1 MIITKM
7 HLPRRTFL
15 RGLGA
20 TLALPLLD
28 AMVPAATALSRTDA
42 RPTARF
48 GVVYVPNGFVM
59 SKWTPA
65 EVGSDFAMTPILA
78 PLEPYRK
85 DLLVLSNLTHKPAVS
100 LPGEGSGDHVRAA
113 ATFLTGV
120 HPKRTEGADIR
131 AGISLDQIVARE
143 LGRQTQLDSLELC
156 LESNDLAGSCEA
168 GYSCAYANT
177 LAWRTP
183 TTPLPMEN
191 DPREVFERLFGDTDS
206 TTPDA
211 RQSRLE
217 RERSILDGLRQDIS
231 RLQHR
236 LGADDGVKLTQ
247 YLDAIRD
254 IERRIQKVEAQGAR
268 ELPAVDR
275 PVGTPAAYADHARLM
290 FDLQVLAFQGD
301 VTRVTTFMMARETSQ
316 RPYPEIG
323 IADGHHGLS
332 HHGGSADK
340 IDKVTKINTFHM
352 TQFAYFLDRLRATP
366 EGDGT
371 LLDHAVIVY
380 GCGLSDSNQHLH
392 DDLPI
397 LVAGGAGG
405 RLKGGRHVRYPKDTP
420 LTNLQLT
427 LLDALGVPLERFGDS
442 TGRVRELSEA

>member
-7 HLPRRTFL
+7 HVPRRTFL

-20 TLALPLLD
+20 TVALPLLD
-28 AMVPAATALSRTDA
+28 AMVPAATAQLKTAAVPA
-42 RPTARF
+42 RRF
-48 GVVYVPNGFVM
+48 GVTYVPNGFVM
-59 SKWTPA
+59 SKWTPLR
-65 EVGSDFAMTPILA
+65 VGTDVDLPPILE
-78 PLEPYRK
+78 PLSPHR
-85 DLLVLSNLTHKPAVS
+85 DRVLVVSNLTHQPAVS

-113 ATFLTGV
+113 ASFLTGV
-120 HPKRTEGADIR
+120 HPKRTEGPDIR
-131 AGISLDQIVARE
+131 AGVSLDQIVARE
-143 LGRQTQLDSLELC
+143 VGRETPLDSLELC

-177 LAWRTP
+177 LSWRTE

-191 DPREVFERLFGDTDS
+191 DPRAVFERLFGDTDS
-206 TTPDA
+206 TTPEA
-211 RQSRLE
+211 RQSQLRRQKSL
-217 RERSILDGLRQDIS
+217 LDGLLEDVAKLHS
-231 RLQHR
+231 R
-236 LGADDGVKLTQ
+236 LGADDRVKLTQ
-247 YLDAIRD
+247 YLEAIRD
-254 IERRIQKVEAQGAR
+254 TERRIQKIDAQSNR
-268 ELPAVDR
+268 ELPPVER
-275 PVGTPAAYADHARLM
+275 PVGTPASYADHARLM

-332 HHGGSADK
+332 HHGGAADK
-340 IDKVTKINTFHM
+340 IEQVTKINVFHM
-352 TQFAYFLDRLRATP
+352 TQFAYFLERLAATP
-366 EGDGT
+366 DGDGS
-371 LLDHAVIVY
+371 LLDHTLLLY

-397 LVAGGAGG
+397 LVAGGRG
-405 RLKGGRHVRYPKDTP
+405 RLAGGRHVRLTADTP

-442 TGRVRELSEA
+442 TGRVRELAS

>member
-1 MIITKM
+1 MMISKL

-20 TLALPLLD
+20 SLALPLLD
-28 AMVPAATALSRTDA
+28 AMIPAATALAKTA
-42 RPTARF
+42 AVPTPRL

-59 SKWTPA
+59 TKWTPVA
-65 EVGSDFAMTPILA
+65 TGRDFALTPILEPLA
-78 PLEPYRK
+78 PVR
-85 DLLVLSNLTHKPAVS
+85 DRVLVVSNLTHKPAVS

-131 AGISLDQIVARE
+131 AGVSLDQIVARHI
-143 LGRQTQLDSLELC
+143 GTQTPLESLELC

-177 LAWRTP
+177 LAWRTE

-191 DPREVFERLFGDTDS
+191 DPRAVFERLFGDTDS
-206 TTPDA
+206 TTADA
-211 RQSRLE
+211 RLARVRRQRSLLDGVLEDVRRLE
-217 RERSILDGLRQDIS
+217 G
-231 RLQHR
+231 R
-236 LGADDGVKLTQ
+236 LGADDRVKLTQ
-247 YLDAIRD
+247 YLEAIRD
-254 IERRIQKVEAQGAR
+254 TERRIQKIESQADR
-268 ELPAVDR
+268 ELPAVER

-290 FDLQVLAFQGD
+290 FDLQALAFQGD

-323 IADGHHGLS
+323 IAEGHHGLS
-332 HHGGSADK
+332 HHGGSAAK
-340 IDKVTKINTFHM
+340 IESVTKINVFHM

-366 EGDGT
+366 DGDGT
-371 LLDHAVIVY
+371 LLDHVLVLY

-392 DDLPI
+392 NDLPI
-397 LVAGGAGG
+397 LVAGGRD
-405 RLKGGRHVRYPKDTP
+405 RLAGGRHVRLPADTP

-427 LLDALGVPLERFGDS
+427 MLDALGVPLERFGDS
-442 TGRVRELSEA
+442 TGQVREAL